1 MAKIRYLVTCIQDW
15 SDGSVR
21 RKVDPNL
28 YMVVNGRTFKIRPES
43 SGPNEV
49 SYLGTNR
56 VTSIS
61 LNKIPT
67 HPYSPSITT
76 HWFEYNGP
84 THDAEGKKLD
94 TAQLLVW
101 KYTVNGA
108 FVPDFVFKEVRL
120 KRLTY

>member
-15 SDGSVR
+15 SDESVR

-28 YMVVNGRTFKIRPES
+28 YMVVNGRAFKIRLELPGYNQVLS
-43 SGPNEV
+43 
-49 SYLGTNR
+49 TDR
-56 VTSIS
+56 VTSIP
-61 LNKIPT
+61 LYKIPT

-76 HWFEYNGP
+76 HWFEYSGP

-108 FVPDFVFKEVRL
+108 FVPDFVFKEVSL